1 MKFCF
6 NKRQTSV
13 RKYCTTVLR
22 LAFIVV
28 KPLSNAP
35 SYGLFYLAQINKS
48 KITCNRAVLHSN
60 MHMKPLMPRSSTEA
74 LVCIFI
80 LKASHSYISQ
90 PYLICHCLDFDWIC
104 NNPALK
110 CQGNI
115 FIQNNKRL
123 WSSVVSHYSSK
134 HLTLKEQHVI

>member
-1 MKFCF
+1 MLTLTAYSILYKLTKARSPVTGQCY
-6 NKRQTSV
+6 T
-13 RKYCTTVLR
+13 
-22 LAFIVV
+22 
-28 KPLSNAP
+28 
-35 SYGLFYLAQINKS
+35 
-48 KITCNRAVLHSN
+48 SN

-80 LKASHSYISQ
+80 LKASHGYVST

-123 WSSVVSHYSSK
+123 WSSVVSRTEKHYSSK
-134 HLTLKEQHVI
+134 HLTLKEQHVNKN